1 MVIVDC
7 PMCLGP
13 VALND
18 EDGELT
24 CEDCSIHVE
33 IAPDERPDVIAWAA

>member
-13 VALND
+13 VALADDAD
-18 EDGELT
+18 ELSCD
-24 CEDCSIHVE
+24 DCSIHVE
-33 IAPDERPDVIAWAA
+33 IADGIQAVAAKAA